1 MLKEFKLSNKFDVM
15 LGDTKIGEFELPLN
29 QTSDVIFSLEIS
41 EQYQDAFENAKDI
54 ILKTKNVCEGDDNH
68 DDTKGNRNIH

>member
-15 LGDTKIGEFELPLN
+15 LGDEKIGEFELPLN
-29 QTSDVIFSLEIS
+29 PTSDVIFSLEIS
-41 EQYQDAFENAKDI
+41 EQHQDAFENAKDI
-54 ILKTKNVCEGDDNH
+54 ILKTKNVCEGDNNH

>member
-41 EQYQDAFENAKDI
+41 EQYQDAFENTKDI
-54 ILKTKNVCEGDDNH
+54 ILKTKNVCEEN
-68 DDTKGNRNIH
+68 

>member
-29 QTSDVIFSLEIS
+29 QTFFSLEIS

>member
-29 QTSDVIFSLEIS
+29 QTSDVIFNLEIS

-54 ILKTKNVCEGDDNH
+54 ILKTKSVCEEN
-68 DDTKGNRNIH
+68 

>member
-54 ILKTKNVCEGDDNH
+54 ILKTKNVCEEN
-68 DDTKGNRNIH
+68 